1 MWFHRVLGSKPP
13 ICQYLQGLGPEQ
25 ESNVLPILAGK
36 GDKNQ
41 DPYLEGATSRISR
54 ILILSHWAHE
64 VFFFANVFI
73 IHLVLCRRCR
83 IRPKGTADRHATQQR
98 PNSTS
103 GATTGRYVPSEGIP
117 APQYD
122 HSMFAASAKPWP
134 RSAILAHTSAQ
145 SRVEKLETRRT
156 LCVAWRGSKDHHQSD
171 LCRTHEQRLS
181 RCNGG
186 GCT

>member
-1 MWFHRVLGSKPP
+1 M
-13 ICQYLQGLGPEQ
+13 
-25 ESNVLPILAGK
+25 
-36 GDKNQ
+36 
-41 DPYLEGATSRISR
+41 
-54 ILILSHWAHE
+54 
-64 VFFFANVFI
+64 
-73 IHLVLCRRCR
+73 
-83 IRPKGTADRHATQQR
+83 
-98 PNSTS
+98 
-103 GATTGRYVPSEGIP
+103 PSEGIP

>member
-1 MWFHRVLGSKPP
+1 MRRRRVAPP
-13 ICQYLQGLGPEQ
+13 ITEPVYLDAISHKSEINLITRRGASNFSSDLSLGRRP
-25 ESNVLPILAGK
+25 
-36 GDKNQ
+36 
-41 DPYLEGATSRISR
+41 TSKSDEKSEAPL
-54 ILILSHWAHE
+54 LIVELQ
-64 VFFFANVFI
+64 
-73 IHLVLCRRCR
+73 RCR
-83 IRPKGTADRHATQQR
+83 KVDFGQKWFSYWRRDP
-98 PNSTS
+98 
-103 GATTGRYVPSEGIP
+103 TGRYVPSEGIP

>member
-1 MWFHRVLGSKPP
+1 MLLSYDNLLG
-13 ICQYLQGLGPEQ
+13 EQ
-25 ESNVLPILAGK
+25 C
-36 GDKNQ
+36 
-41 DPYLEGATSRISR
+41 T
-54 ILILSHWAHE
+54 HWAHE

>member
-1 MWFHRVLGSKPP
+1 MSVNKLLAQQLGQLFSVPPPRQHCADQSKLHRRGSIRAHSEEIRHLGLCP
-13 ICQYLQGLGPEQ
+13 
-25 ESNVLPILAGK
+25 
-36 GDKNQ
+36 
-41 DPYLEGATSRISR
+41 
-54 ILILSHWAHE
+54 HWAHE

>member
-1 MWFHRVLGSKPP
+1 MRRFLVSSLLLHICALVDPSRKSTGWFV
-13 ICQYLQGLGPEQ
+13 
-25 ESNVLPILAGK
+25 V
-36 GDKNQ
+36 
-41 DPYLEGATSRISR
+41 
-54 ILILSHWAHE
+54 
-64 VFFFANVFI
+64 
-73 IHLVLCRRCR
+73 
-83 IRPKGTADRHATQQR
+83 
-98 PNSTS
+98 S

>member
-1 MWFHRVLGSKPP
+1 MPRLRRTQLRRFERSDAADTTTCGRSSRAWLHEKAHRP
-13 ICQYLQGLGPEQ
+13 
-25 ESNVLPILAGK
+25 
-36 GDKNQ
+36 
-41 DPYLEGATSRISR
+41 
-54 ILILSHWAHE
+54 HWALE

-186 GCT
+186 GCTLP